1 MSSRK
6 VLTLVML
13 RRKGEVL
20 LGMKKRGFGEG
31 RWNGFGGKVEV
42 GESIVGGAVREV
54 REECGLEVREQD
66 LRQIGDMDFEFVGEQ
81 QVEAGR

>member
-1 MSSRK
+1 M
-6 VLTLVML
+6 
-13 RRKGEVL
+13 L

-42 GESIVGGAVREV
+42 GESIAGGAVREV

-66 LRQIGDMDFEFVGEQ
+66 LQQIGDMDFEFVGEQ
-81 QVEAGR
+81 QVEGWQVFLL